1 MSTQQYY
8 DFQNLL
14 IVELF
19 DYQFFVFIFDK
30 YIFSYLIFNLM
41 IISNCNYW
49 KILKMIKIK
58 N

>member
-41 IISNCNYW
+41 IISNCNY
-49 KILKMIKIK
+49 
-58 N
+58 